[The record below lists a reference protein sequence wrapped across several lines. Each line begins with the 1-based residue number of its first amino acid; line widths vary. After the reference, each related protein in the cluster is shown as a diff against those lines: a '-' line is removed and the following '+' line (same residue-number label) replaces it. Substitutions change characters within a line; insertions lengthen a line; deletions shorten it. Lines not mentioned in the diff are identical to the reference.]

1 MTRDAEPLTA
11 PPRPMAMN
19 RRHFLGFIVAARLAL
34 AAAPVR
40 ATSEHDYAGDE
51 YAIIRDGLS
60 PDRRMSLAAHG
71 DGDGGHEKF
80 HVWLMA
86 EPAHRRIARLDDI
99 GSENNLDTAPD
110 AYHGQWSSDSR
121 HVAVGFRFDRHGVQ
135 LNIYN
140 IENGRAHL
148 VGGTSLFKEV
158 TSRNIGTNDDVR
170 RTIPEIEW
178 TGPRRFVLRENH
190 LFKTADPGFI
200 RMLGRFGK
208 VTSKF
213 DDGHVMIE
221 FAAEADCVLLP
232 GHRYRVVDLRVGK
245 FAQASQ

>member
-1 MTRDAEPLTA
+1 
-11 PPRPMAMN
+11 MN
-19 RRHFLGFIVAARLAL
+19 RRHFLGFVVATPMVV

-40 ATSEHDYAGDE
+40 ATSEHDYAGGE

-60 PDRRMSLAAHG
+60 PDKLMSLAAHG
-71 DGDGGHEKF
+71 DGEGGHGNF

-86 EPAHRRIARLDDI
+86 EPAHRRIMPLDDI

-110 AYHGQWSSDSR
+110 AYHGQWSADSR
-121 HVAVGFRFDRHGVQ
+121 HVAVGFRFDRHQVQ
-135 LNIYN
+135 LNVYS
-140 IENGRAHL
+140 IENRHAHL
-148 VGGTSLFKEV
+148 VAGPGLFKEV

-170 RTIPEIEW
+170 RSIPEIEW

-200 RMLGRFGK
+200 SMLGRYGK

-213 DDGHVMIE
+213 DDGQMMVE
-221 FAAEADCVLLP
+221 FAAEADCVLPP
-232 GHRYRVVDLRVGK
+232 GNRYRVVDLRVGK
-245 FAQASQ
+245 FFEVSQ

>member
-1 MTRDAEPLTA
+1 
-11 PPRPMAMN
+11 MN
-19 RRHFLGFIVAARLAL
+19 RRHFLGFVVAAPLAF
-34 AAAPVR
+34 AVAPVR

-60 PDRRMSLAAHG
+60 PDRLMSLAVHG
-71 DGDGGHEKF
+71 DGEGGHGNF

-86 EPAHRRIARLDDI
+86 EPAHRKIMPLDDI

-110 AYHGQWSSDSR
+110 AYHAQWSADSR
-121 HVAVGFRFDRHGVQ
+121 HVAVGFRFDRHQVQ

-140 IENGRAHL
+140 IENHHAHL
-148 VGGTSLFKEV
+148 VAGPSLFKEV

-170 RTIPEIEW
+170 RSTPEIEW

-190 LFKTADPGFI
+190 LFKTANSDFI
-200 RMLGRFGK
+200 RMLSRYGK

-213 DDGHVMIE
+213 DDGQMMVE
-221 FAAEADCVLLP
+221 FAAEADCVLVA
-232 GHRYRVVDLRVGK
+232 GNRYRVVDLRVGK
-245 FAQASQ
+245 FTE